1 MNNSG
6 KGVIHLLTF
15 ISWRF
20 FSSFL
25 QSKQQSFMCFPYQNQ
40 LSRQDLKSFTLKY
53 KYLINSYIS
62 QGNFHFNKDRILEL
76 QKQIFHLLSWV
87 IFSPHILISLKLGN
101 LSYSQELLSLN
112 WEAVKISKLNHLL
125 IMSSL
130 NCIIFFVG
138 ISHSEFNY
146 YVTIPFKRSC
156 YDLTLK
162 QVFKGMETVQVCIIL
177 KF

>member
-76 QKQIFHLLSWV
+76 QKQIFLGR
-87 IFSPHILISLKLGN
+87 ISG
-101 LSYSQELLSLN
+101 
-112 WEAVKISKLNHLL
+112 
-125 IMSSL
+125 
-130 NCIIFFVG
+130 
-138 ISHSEFNY
+138 
-146 YVTIPFKRSC
+146 
-156 YDLTLK
+156 LTSIWDWL
-162 QVFKGMETVQVCIIL
+162 
-177 KF
+177 